1 VPIFRLPGVNHM
13 AQCEAACLPTH
24 LSTSPRLSLHIM
36 TVSTFSAAVH
46 ITPSTL
52 RIISERATIHVALAI
67 IKTFYTHGRRRA
79 KKLKDGDE
87 KEEATDDIFF
97 DEYVSEIAFDI
108 LLTKAFQS
116 ISHRQIIH
124 SSGYK

>member
-1 VPIFRLPGVNHM
+1 
-13 AQCEAACLPTH
+13 
-24 LSTSPRLSLHIM
+24 M

-52 RIISERATIHVALAI
+52 IIIFERAIIHVALAI
-67 IKTFYTHGRRRA
+67 IKTLYTHGGRRA
-79 KKLKDGDE
+79 KKLKNGDE